1 MSNPENRKRPHIL
14 HASPEVNALVR
25 AFAAKRGITPNDA
38 AEQLIQGT
46 TKDIVDAAASIARLT
61 RELTIAE
68 ENAAAATR
76 LATRREKERDALRA
90 ELASARAAH
99 KIVAERAPEIRSAA
113 PALPRDLEK
122 RVKACIAARPHA
134 RPPRDFAFVVKN
146 GCDRIEASDRYQNAQ
161 KAAKRAEEA

>member
-1 MSNPENRKRPHIL
+1 MSDNRQRPRIHRCDDK
-14 HASPEVNALVR
+14 HDALIR
-25 AFAAKRGITPNDA
+25 AYARTHGIEPWQALETA
-38 AEQLIQGT
+38 IGRL
-46 TKDIVDAAASIARLT
+46 KDPDGPAIDRLT
-61 RELTIAE
+61 E
-68 ENAAAATR
+68 
-76 LATRREKERDALRA
+76 ERDALRA

-99 KIVAERAPEIRSAA
+99 KIVAERGPEIRSA

-146 GCDRIEASDRYQNAQ
+146 GCDRIEASDRYQDAQ